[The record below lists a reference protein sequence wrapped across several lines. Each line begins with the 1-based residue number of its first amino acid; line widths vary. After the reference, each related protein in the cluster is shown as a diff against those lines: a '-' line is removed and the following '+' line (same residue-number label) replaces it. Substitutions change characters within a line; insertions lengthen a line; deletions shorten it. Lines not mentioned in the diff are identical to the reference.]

1 MKKLLVTI
9 LSLCILLI
17 GCTHTESNSIE
28 TDFLSD
34 ELILQEQI
42 SPNKEYVTEEKDIV
56 YYTVEVYQ
64 NDDNTIIVNTSSNS
78 GFFKPIQYTVNYDK
92 PITEENIDIQW
103 TTLMGGQTPSENDQL
118 AIADVTLKSESNTFS
133 ERKINFSNGAIEI
146 LNDTMNKN
154 MK

>member
-92 PITEENIDIQW
+92 AAGTGILGKTAGKPVQR
-103 TTLMGGQTPSENDQL
+103 GGQASFFMPPSGFGVL
-118 AIADVTLKSESNTFS
+118 PR
-133 ERKINFSNGAIEI
+133 RKKG
-146 LNDTMNKN
+146 
-154 MK
+154 

>member
-42 SPNKEYVTEEKDIV
+42 SPNKEYVTEEKDGSVMNCV
-56 YYTVEVYQ
+56 YRSHQRLQRLLMEV
-64 NDDNTIIVNTSSNS
+64 N
-78 GFFKPIQYTVNYDK
+78 
-92 PITEENIDIQW
+92 
-103 TTLMGGQTPSENDQL
+103 
-118 AIADVTLKSESNTFS
+118 
-133 ERKINFSNGAIEI
+133 
-146 LNDTMNKN
+146 
-154 MK
+154 